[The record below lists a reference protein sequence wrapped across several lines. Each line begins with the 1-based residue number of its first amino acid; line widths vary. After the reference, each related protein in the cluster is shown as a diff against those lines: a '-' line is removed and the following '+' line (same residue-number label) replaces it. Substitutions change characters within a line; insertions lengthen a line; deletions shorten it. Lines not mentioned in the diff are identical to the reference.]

1 MMRKL
6 STGDDATLGN
16 YRALVMRVFGDT
28 NKAVEFLDR
37 KIAES
42 PDGENEEVLAD
53 EGQMVYVLSRMA
65 MGRSRVM
72 RKELTHSDFVNALEE
87 VDEKLSRRMLQK
99 GMGTYASIHEILG
112 IVQEEVTEYQE
123 EVHAKNDR
131 EAQVQELIDIA
142 VGAIWGIASIRSG
155 GVDW

>member
-65 MGRSRVM
+65 MEGV
-72 RKELTHSDFVNALEE
+72 ELC
-87 VDEKLSRRMLQK
+87 EK
-99 GMGTYASIHEILG
+99 
-112 IVQEEVTEYQE
+112 
-123 EVHAKNDR
+123 N
-131 EAQVQELIDIA
+131 
-142 VGAIWGIASIRSG
+142 
-155 GVDW
+155 

>member
-1 MMRKL
+1 
-6 STGDDATLGN
+6 
-16 YRALVMRVFGDT
+16 
-28 NKAVEFLDR
+28 
-37 KIAES
+37 
-42 PDGENEEVLAD
+42 
-53 EGQMVYVLSRMA
+53 
-65 MGRSRVM
+65 M
-72 RKELTHSDFVNALEE
+72 RKELTHPDFVNALEE

-112 IVQEEVTEYQE
+112 ILQEEVTEYQD
-123 EVHAKNDR
+123 EVHAKKDR